1 MGNASGNVARMPVVP
16 DELVAIAEDAA
27 TRSHSPYSSFP
38 VGAAIRTT
46 TGETFAGCNIENAS
60 YPEGWCA
67 ETSAI
72 AQMVSILGP
81 AARIAE
87 IVTTAPAGD
96 DGTPGTPCGGCR
108 QRIREF
114 STPDT
119 VVHATAPG
127 GAALTM
133 RIDELLPRSF
143 GPDRLL

>member
-1 MGNASGNVARMPVVP
+1 MSGAP
-16 DELVAIAEDAA
+16 DDLVAAAQDVA

-72 AQMVSILGP
+72 AQMVSTLGP
-81 AARIAE
+81 SARIDE

-119 VVHATAPG
+119 VIYATAPG
-127 GAALTM
+127 GAVLTM
-133 RIDELLPRSF
+133 TIDELLPHSF

>member
-1 MGNASGNVARMPVVP
+1 MSGTPH
-16 DELVAIAEDAA
+16 DLVQAAEAAA

-46 TGETFAGCNIENAS
+46 TGETFAGCNVENAS

-72 AQMVSILGP
+72 AQMVSTLGP
-81 AARIAE
+81 DARIAE
-87 IVTTAPAGD
+87 IVTSARGGD

-119 VVHATAPG
+119 VIHATAPG
-127 GAALTM
+127 GVALTM
-133 RIDELLPRSF
+133 TIDELLPNSF